1 MAGVA
6 SVLRAAS
13 VALTEKEWEP
23 LAKPVY
29 FLGEVQALK
38 AALSSLHSKVELA
51 SEEEKVNVALFC
63 FMVPAGPESMVVFGA
78 VVSCGGG
85 GTTVTLKVEVA
96 LLPELSVAE
105 QVTVVSPSANLP
117 PEAGEQLTV
126 TEVSTLSVAVGLV

>member
-38 AALSSLHSKVELA
+38 AALSSLHWKVELA

-126 TEVSTLSVAVGLV
+126 TE